1 MTVPTR
7 DVRTARR
14 ARRVAGFVMALALTA
29 NLGCGREFFRQ
40 WADQDATEAI
50 FEKSRDPRFR
60 LDMFTI
66 EPPALSR
73 FADPYD
79 PDRPPAPPDD
89 RAAEALSPTPQ
100 WPHFRLL
107 TPQEGT
113 GYLDQMEAWG
123 RLPTETVGPTKP
135 PPPTTTPG
143 VRPPLLPPPV
153 PDATPS
159 PFREPLSPPSETNP
173 ANSGPLG
180 EERSP
185 IENGNDSPTLPLR
198 ANPDPGQTPLPPQTN
213 VGHRQDPGVQLAA
226 FQNTVT
232 PSSTSGA
239 NPERPGNP
247 GFEPL
252 EVPRPD
258 LDPGRIQEDVD
269 LTAPAILRRPGM
281 PLSREEDEAVEA
293 ETADFAAILT
303 PGALSFDEALAAGL
317 PSDSR
322 PYVINPAQA
331 LTLALSNSR
340 AYQYRIEQVYLN
352 SLVVSLNRFN
362 FMPQGF
368 AGMSPGTPVPQL
380 NNASFG
386 GGAATFGGGVGGGG
400 VGFGGGPN
408 PPNSFFYRT
417 NEAPGGQS
425 STLSLGTVAGAG
437 KLFMLGG
444 RLVGAFANQ
453 TVFNFV
459 GRNPRQPTVQSF
471 LPMSFVQPF
480 LRGGGRAVTLE
491 SLTLAERG
499 LVYEVRNFTRYRQQF
514 IPYILTAAGGSPGQA
529 PDNPGGF
536 GGDPNIGFL
545 QVLQQIQVVE
555 NARRNIAAFEQI
567 LKIYREL
574 ARGPASGLSQLQ
586 VDQVE
591 QRLNQTRQQLIVSEV
606 QYRNSIDQYKMQL
619 GLPPD
624 TPVILDRG
632 VTSGFREVFNELD
645 VWAGQS
651 RRDPEQLQPMI
662 ASLPEL
668 NDVGIDG
675 RSVLALVRR
684 EWAITDRDVEIQ
696 GIERAVGDLELNA
709 RALREYQAM
718 SPELQE
724 RIGPPAAPLGSE
736 LALAARASELP
747 ALRKKQETEREALGS
762 MLNDLL
768 LAAERVALENRVDLM
783 NARAILYDSWRQL
796 TVTANS
802 LLGVFNIGVTNQIFT
817 PLSTS
822 NPFAFVDQ
830 AKQFS
835 LVLNA
840 ELPVVR
846 IAERNAFQNARISY
860 RRQQRVLQNAEDQ
873 VKLDV
878 RLEIRGMLQQAQV
891 FEIDK
896 RNLFLN
902 LRQKDNIL
910 RQILAPPTVS
920 DVGGGNAANQATQTI
935 NLTNA
940 QV

>member
-1 MTVPTR
+1 M
-7 DVRTARR
+7 
-14 ARRVAGFVMALALTA
+14 
-29 NLGCGREFFRQ
+29 
-40 WADQDATEAI
+40 
-50 FEKSRDPRFR
+50 
-60 LDMFTI
+60 
-66 EPPALSR
+66 
-73 FADPYD
+73 
-79 PDRPPAPPDD
+79 
-89 RAAEALSPTPQ
+89 
-100 WPHFRLL
+100 
-107 TPQEGT
+107 
-113 GYLDQMEAWG
+113 
-123 RLPTETVGPTKP
+123 
-135 PPPTTTPG
+135 
-143 VRPPLLPPPV
+143 
-153 PDATPS
+153 
-159 PFREPLSPPSETNP
+159 
-173 ANSGPLG
+173 
-180 EERSP
+180 
-185 IENGNDSPTLPLR
+185 
-198 ANPDPGQTPLPPQTN
+198 
-213 VGHRQDPGVQLAA
+213 QLAA
-226 FQNTVT
+226 LQNTVT
-232 PSSTSGA
+232 PPSTSET
-239 NPERPGNP
+239 NPERLGNP
-247 GFEPL
+247 GLELL
-252 EVPRPD
+252 EVPKPD

-269 LTAPAILRRPGM
+269 LTAPAIRRRPGP
-281 PLSREEDEAVEA
+281 PLTSEEEEAVEA

-303 PGALSFDEALAAGL
+303 PGVLSFDEALAAGL

-340 AYQYRIEQVYLN
+340 AYQFRIEQVYLN

-362 FMPQGF
+362 FMPQAF
-368 AGMSPGTPVPQL
+368 AGLTPVTPVPQF
-380 NNASFG
+380 NAASFG
-386 GGAATFGGGVGGGG
+386 GGVATFGNIGPGGGG

-408 PPNSFFYRT
+408 PQNSFFYRT
-417 NEAPGGQS
+417 RVAPGGQA

-444 RLVGAFANQ
+444 RLVAAFANQ

-491 SLTLAERG
+491 ALTLAERG
-499 LVYEVRNFTRYRQQF
+499 LVYEVRNLTRFRQQF
-514 IPYILTAAGGSPGQA
+514 IPYILTAAGVSPGQA
-529 PDNPGGF
+529 PDNPCGF
-536 GGDPNIGFL
+536 GSDPDIGFL
-545 QVLQQIQVVE
+545 LVLQQLQVVE
-555 NARRNIAAFEQI
+555 NNRRNIAAFEQI

-591 QRLNQTRQQLIVSEV
+591 QRLNQTRQQLIISEV

-645 VWAGQS
+645 VWAGQPK
-651 RRDPEQLQPMI
+651 RDPEQLQPMI
-662 ASLPEL
+662 ARLPEL
-668 NDVGIDG
+668 DDVSIDG
-675 RSVLALVRR
+675 RPVLDLVRR
-684 EWAITDRDVEIQ
+684 EWALTDRDVVIQ
-696 GIERAVGDLELNA
+696 AIERAASDLELNA

-724 RIGPPAAPLGSE
+724 RIGPPVPPSRDV

-747 ALRKKQETEREALGS
+747 ALRKRQQTEREALGA

-783 NARAILYDSWRQL
+783 NARALLYDAWRQL
-796 TVTANS
+796 AVTANS

-910 RQILAPPTVS
+910 RQILAPPTAS
-920 DVGGGNAANQATQTI
+920 DVGGANAANQATQTI
-935 NLTNA
+935 NLTTA
-940 QV
+940 QAAILASQNSLISDWVAYQTQRLSLYADLGIMPYDEWEAFYELFPSKPTRNGAAAPRPDAKPSGLGAAGAAPAP